1 MISSKLA
8 RTRTSRNPATSIA
21 TMIMTKFSTLLRQL
35 QLVVTGMFLAG
46 FAMNASAQVETATT
60 TPTKV
65 YAAVGQPFSFVVSY
79 TGGEVAVTDL
89 VVTYTANT
97 TGASIAPFSTA
108 CIPGAFTPPYAS
120 ANPNEFYINWEPS
133 SGSYPASCGGAAN
146 AAAMATFN
154 GTASSFVG
162 GTYVITV
169 TNNASLGATNSA
181 TNDVTVCEKT
191 TVSSVTPGSNPTE
204 GGASNFTVNF
214 SAVPTGC
221 GGFSIPVGLSGP
233 AVAGKSAAIGS
244 NTCTN
249 IADGAT
255 SCTVG
260 ITTAQNTNIDGN
272 MLATLT
278 VTDSTAASNYVSA
291 GRSASVDVLDDEVG
305 ASVAATTAAASE
317 TGPVNG
323 VLTFT
328 RTGATTAT
336 QALTSTIT
344 GTALPASGNFSFVG
358 GSCTGVSYT
367 APTLSLTVPS
377 GSASCTVNVVPVDDT
392 AVEGSQT
399 VIAGVP
405 TGPSAVGTGSAATV
419 TIADNDT
426 PPVFSVAKAG
436 ACAEALAPTN
446 CTFTITRDGGVATAT
461 TVNFTVTGTAT
472 RATDY
477 VLKTGGC
484 AAGTALTANTIS
496 HPDANPLVIDVC
508 PTDDAVI
515 ESGGETVIFTVTA
528 NPPTYTVGTASQT
541 QNIADDDSPQVVTVS
556 GGGAVA
562 EAAGT
567 GVFTFTRSGGSLAVQ
582 ALPLTVNIGRSG
594 SATYGAACTAG
605 VDYTSTTTGTTLT
618 LTGATGTI
626 TVTACDDNLIDPAET
641 VIYTVAAPTAP
652 ADYTVGSPASAT
664 ATITDDDVA
673 VNAVAGATGS
683 ATATST
689 AEGTVVSFRVSC
701 PTLATAQSIDFSI
714 TPATAYAGDVYSGSP
729 TGSVSCPAAAAS
741 LVAVPT
747 TVQTINDTTIGNART
762 YTMTISIPQ
771 VMIGAANNGLKAG
784 GPSVAATIIG
794 NAVATVNVTDDDQ
807 PVGVPTMSMLGLG
820 FMSLMLAGFVAFQRR
835 RVQK

>member
-1 MISSKLA
+1 MRISTTARHFCTGLA
-8 RTRTSRNPATSIA
+8 ASLIAATS
-21 TMIMTKFSTLLRQL
+21 F
-35 QLVVTGMFLAG
+35 
-46 FAMNASAQVETATT
+46 AQVISLP
-60 TPTKV
+60 TPKV
-65 YAAVGQPFSFVVSY
+65 YASVGDVISVPVQYRAGDVANQGQGNFQLSF
-79 TGGEVAVTDL
+79 
-89 VVTYTANT
+89 
-97 TGASIAPFSTA
+97 
-108 CIPGAFTPPYAS
+108 
-120 ANPNEFYINWEPS
+120 
-133 SGSYPASCGGAAN
+133 AAN
-146 AAAMATFN
+146 ADLGSEALSGVYASCLFNNDFAGSRAVTWADIATSLFPNGATCGSQTATF
-154 GTASSFVG
+154 TIA
-162 GTYVITV
+162 TYGATV
-169 TNNASLGATNSA
+169 TALTGGSTTLAITGATAGA
-181 TNDVTVCEKT
+181 TTPVNFVVCGKT
-191 TVSSVTPGSNPTE
+191 TVSSVTPPSDPTE
-204 GGASNFTVNF
+204 GGTANFTVNF
-214 SAVPTGC
+214 AAVATGC
-221 GGFSIPVGLSGP
+221 GGFAIPVSLSGP

-260 ITTAQNTNIDGN
+260 VTTAQNTTIDGN

-278 VTDSTAASNYVSA
+278 VTDSTATSNYVSA
-291 GRSASVDVLDDEVG
+291 GRSASVNVLDDEVG

-344 GTALPASGNFSFVG
+344 GTALPASGNFSFTA
-358 GSCTGVSYT
+358 GSCLAVSYA

-446 CTFTITRDGGVATAT
+446 CTLTITRDGGVATAT

-484 AAGTALTANTIS
+484 AAGTALTANSIS

-508 PTDDAVI
+508 PIDDALI
-515 ESGGETVIFTVTA
+515 ETGGETVIFTVTA

-582 ALPLTVNIGRSG
+582 GQPLTVNIARSG
-594 SATYGAACTAG
+594 TATYGAACTAG

-618 LTGATGTI
+618 LTAATGTI

-673 VNAVAGATGS
+673 VNAVSGASGS
-683 ATATST
+683 ALSTST
-689 AEGTVVSFRVSC
+689 AEGTIVRFSVSC

-729 TGSVSCPAAAAS
+729 TGSVTCPAAAAS

-771 VMIGAANNGLKAG
+771 VMVAASSNGLKAG

>member
-1 MISSKLA
+1 MKNKFFGRWLA
-8 RTRTSRNPATSIA
+8 AVALLGVAPASVFAADAVTTS
-21 TMIMTKFSTLLRQL
+21 
-35 QLVVTGMFLAG
+35 
-46 FAMNASAQVETATT
+46 
-60 TPTKV
+60 PTKV
-65 YAAVGQPFSFVVSY
+65 YASVGDTFTFTVTLP
-79 TGGEVAVTDL
+79 GGNTTSDTDL
-89 VVTYTANT
+89 LVSHTANT
-97 TGASIAPFSTA
+97 TSPSIV
-108 CIPGAFTPPYAS
+108 PYAS
-120 ANPNEFYINWEPS
+120 CIDPATPAPYTGAPADSKYVNWSAGAGIFPS
-133 SGSYPASCGGAAN
+133 AAACGAA
-146 AAAMATFN
+146 AGAITLATFS
-154 GTASSFVG
+154 GTASAIPG
-162 GTYVITV
+162 GSYVIQV
-169 TNNASLGATNSA
+169 LNGFAAGDPNLAG
-181 TNDVTVCEKT
+181 NDVTVCQKT
-191 TVSSVTPGSNPTE
+191 AVTSVSVTPDVFE
-204 GGASNFTVNF
+204 GGSATFTVNF
-214 SAVPTGC
+214 PAVATGC
-221 GGFSIPVGLSGP
+221 GGFAIPVTLSG
-233 AVAGKSAAIGS
+233 AALAGKTAAISS
-244 NTCTN
+244 NGCAT

-255 SCTVG
+255 SCAIGV
-260 ITTAQNTNIDGN
+260 TTQDNGTIDGN
-272 MLATLT
+272 MLLTAT
-278 VTDSTAASNYVSA
+278 VTDSTATSNYVSA
-291 GRSASVDVLDDEVG
+291 GKFASLSINDNEVG

-336 QALTSTIT
+336 QALTSTIS
-344 GTALPASGNFSFVG
+344 GTALPATGNFSFAG
-358 GSCTGVSYT
+358 GSCAGVSYT

-377 GSASCTVNVVPVDDT
+377 GSASCTVNVIPVDDT

-405 TGPSAVGTGSAATV
+405 TGPSAVGTGSTATV

-446 CTFTITRDGGVATAT
+446 CTFTVTRDGGVATAT
-461 TVNFTVTGTAT
+461 TVNFTVTGTAI
-472 RATDY
+472 RGTDY

-484 AAGTALTANTIS
+484 FAGLTLAASTIS

-508 PTDDAVI
+508 PIDDALV
-515 ESGGETVIFTVTA
+515 ETGGETVIFTVTA

-582 ALPLTVNIGRSG
+582 ALPLTVNIARSG
-594 SATYGAACTAG
+594 TATYGAACTAG

-673 VNAVAGATGS
+673 VNAVSGATGS
-683 ATATST
+683 SLSTST
-689 AEGTVVSFRVSC
+689 AEGTVVSFSVSC
-701 PTLATAQSIDFSI
+701 PTLATAQTIDFSI

-729 TGSVSCPAAAAS
+729 TGSVTCPAAAAS

-762 YTMTISIPQ
+762 YTMTISLPTQ
-771 VMIGAANNGLKAG
+771 MVAASNNGLKAG

>member
-1 MISSKLA
+1 MSH
-8 RTRTSRNPATSIA
+8 
-21 TMIMTKFSTLLRQL
+21 
-35 QLVVTGMFLAG
+35 
-46 FAMNASAQVETATT
+46 
-60 TPTKV
+60 
-65 YAAVGQPFSFVVSY
+65 
-79 TGGEVAVTDL
+79 
-89 VVTYTANT
+89 TANT
-97 TGASIAPFSTA
+97 TSPSIV
-108 CIPGAFTPPYAS
+108 PYAS
-120 ANPNEFYINWEPS
+120 CIDPATPAPYNGAPADSKYVNWSAGAGIFPS
-133 SGSYPASCGGAAN
+133 AAACGGAAG
-146 AAAMATFN
+146 AITLATFS
-154 GTASSFVG
+154 GTASAIPG
-162 GTYVITV
+162 GSYVIQV
-169 TNNASLGATNSA
+169 LNGFAAVDPNLAG
-181 TNDVTVCEKT
+181 NDVIVCQKT
-191 TVSSVTPGSNPTE
+191 TVTSVTPGSNPVE
-204 GGASNFTVNF
+204 GGTSSFTVNF
-214 SAVPTGC
+214 AAVPTGC
-221 GGFSIPVGLSGP
+221 GGFAIPVSLSGP
-233 AVAGKSAAIGS
+233 AVAGKTAAIGT

-249 IADGAT
+249 INDGAT

-260 ITTAQNTNIDGN
+260 ITTAQNPNIDGN

-328 RTGATTAT
+328 RTGATTAS

-344 GTALPASGNFSFVG
+344 GTALPATGNFSFVG
-358 GSCTGVSYT
+358 GSCTGVSYA

-484 AAGTALTANTIS
+484 AAGTALTANSIS

-508 PTDDAVI
+508 PTDDALI

-582 ALPLTVNIGRSG
+582 ALPLTVNIARSG
-594 SATYGAACTAG
+594 TATYGAACTAG

-652 ADYTVGSPASAT
+652 ADYTVGSPAAAT

-673 VNAVAGATGS
+673 VNAVSGATGS
-683 ATATST
+683 ALSTST
-689 AEGTVVSFRVSC
+689 AEGTIVRFSVSC

-729 TGSVSCPAAAAS
+729 TGSVTCPAAAAS

-771 VMIGAANNGLKAG
+771 VMFAAASNGLKAG
-784 GPSVAATIIG
+784 GPSAAATIIG

-807 PVGVPTMSMLGLG
+807 PVGVPTMSMFGLG